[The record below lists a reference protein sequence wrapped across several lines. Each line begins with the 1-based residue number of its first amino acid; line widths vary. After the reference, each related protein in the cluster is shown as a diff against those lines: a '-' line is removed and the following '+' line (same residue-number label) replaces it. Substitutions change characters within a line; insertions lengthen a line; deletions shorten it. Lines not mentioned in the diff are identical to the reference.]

1 MNNFWKYIL
10 GASALGT
17 IVALV
22 SLPKVAENLKPLKND
37 RMQEGYGVY
46 TDKETGKIYGF
57 ILGAGG
63 EERFV
68 QMDKN
73 SENKVRKER
82 IEAERKEAKE
92 RERLAKEMAQ
102 ARASWYEDVEDRIQ
116 DLENDEK
123 ITYPPT
129 PALSKNKLDIRSGE
143 IFSKDGEFEG
153 LLVNSRVK
161 WRTRE
166 RKMLYRL
173 SITAPS
179 TLTTGDVTEANCIS
193 SDKESELISLV
204 SEKDNEVR
212 LRFKDSD
219 DFWLRDFLIP
229 LGQKK
234 AQNFKTTAIDAYY
247 KDDCG
252 NTNQFVFHGR
262 LDNFNPPDY
271 TWVEDGKLLFSGV
284 KITKPENIST
294 D

>member
-1 MNNFWKYIL
+1 MNKWWYLL
-10 GASALGT
+10 GGSFAVAFLA
-17 IVALV
+17 IVV
-22 SLPKVAENLKPLKND
+22 SGPKVAENLRPLKND
-37 RMQEGYGVY
+37 RMQEGFDVF
-46 TDKETGKIYGF
+46 TDKDTGKIYGY
-57 ILGAGG
+57 IAGAGG
-63 EERFV
+63 ERRFV

-82 IEAERKEAKE
+82 IEAEAKAAKEAAKLA
-92 RERLAKEMAQ
+92 RERAEAAGEYVAPLLP
-102 ARASWYEDVEDRIQ
+102 V
-116 DLENDEK
+116 
-123 ITYPPT
+123 TV
-129 PALSKNKLDIRSGE
+129 SKSKLDVRSGE

-153 LLVNSRVK
+153 FLVNSRVK

-179 TLTTGDVTEANCIS
+179 TLITNDSDEPNCIS
-193 SDKESELISLV
+193 SERESELISLV
-204 SEKDNEVR
+204 TGKDNEVR

-229 LGQKK
+229 LSQKK
-234 AQNFKTTAIDAYY
+234 AQDFKTTAIDAFY

-262 LDNFNPPDY
+262 LDNFSPPDY

-284 KITKPENIST
+284 KITKPEST
-294 D
+294 TSN

>member
-1 MNNFWKYIL
+1 MNKWWYLL
-10 GASALGT
+10 GGSFAVAFLA
-17 IVALV
+17 IVV
-22 SLPKVAENLKPLKND
+22 SGPKVAENLRPLKND
-37 RMQEGYGVY
+37 RMQEGFDVF
-46 TDKETGKIYGF
+46 TDKDTGKIYGY
-57 ILGAGG
+57 IAGAGG
-63 EERFV
+63 ERRFV

-82 IEAERKEAKE
+82 IEAEAKAAKEAAKLA
-92 RERLAKEMAQ
+92 RERAEAAGEYVAPLLP
-102 ARASWYEDVEDRIQ
+102 V
-116 DLENDEK
+116 
-123 ITYPPT
+123 TV
-129 PALSKNKLDIRSGE
+129 SKSKLDVRSGE

-153 LLVNSRVK
+153 FLVNSRVK

-179 TLTTGDVTEANCIS
+179 TLITNDSNEPNCIS
-193 SDKESELISLV
+193 SERESELISLV
-204 SEKDNEVR
+204 TGKDNEVR

-229 LGQKK
+229 LSQKK
-234 AQNFKTTAIDAYY
+234 AQDFKTTAIDAYY

-252 NTNQFVFHGR
+252 NTNKFVFHGR
-262 LDNFNPPDY
+262 LDNFSPPDY

-284 KITKPENIST
+284 QITKPESNKS

>member
-1 MNNFWKYIL
+1 MNNYLKYIL

-17 IVALV
+17 IIALI
-22 SLPKVAENLKPLKND
+22 SLPKITENLKPLKNQ
-37 RMQEGYGVY
+37 RMQEGFNLY
-46 TDKETGKIYGF
+46 TDKETGNIYGF
-57 ILGAGG
+57 ISGAGG

-68 QMDKN
+68 KMDKN

-82 IEAERKEAKE
+82 IEAERKAAREAEKK
-92 RERLAKEMAQ
+92 AKEMAK
-102 ARASWYEDVEDRIQ
+102 AAASWYED
-116 DLENDEK
+116 LDETVNEK
-123 ITYPPT
+123 VTYAPT
-129 PALSKNKLDIRSGE
+129 PPISKNKLDIRSGE

-179 TLTTGDVTEANCIS
+179 TLITGDSTDPNCIS
-193 SDKESELISLV
+193 SDRESELISLV
-204 SEKDNEVR
+204 TEKDNEVR

-234 AQNFKTTAIDAYY
+234 AQDFKTTAIDAYY

-262 LDNFNPPDY
+262 LNNFNPPDY

-284 KITKPENIST
+284 KITKPEALT
-294 D
+294 AD

>member
-1 MNNFWKYIL
+1 MNKWWYIL
-10 GASALGT
+10 GGSVAVTFLA
-17 IVALV
+17 IVV
-22 SLPKVAENLKPLKND
+22 SGPKVAENLRPLKND
-37 RMQEGYGVY
+37 RMQEGFDVF
-46 TDKETGKIYGF
+46 TDKDTGKIYGY
-57 ILGAGG
+57 ITGAGG
-63 EERFV
+63 ERRFV

-82 IEAERKEAKE
+82 IEAEAKAAKEAAKLA
-92 RERLAKEMAQ
+92 RERAEAAGEYVAPLLP
-102 ARASWYEDVEDRIQ
+102 V
-116 DLENDEK
+116 
-123 ITYPPT
+123 TV
-129 PALSKNKLDIRSGE
+129 SKSKLDVRSGE

-153 LLVNSRVK
+153 FLVNSRVK

-179 TLTTGDVTEANCIS
+179 TLITNDSDEPNCIS
-193 SDKESELISLV
+193 SERESELISLV
-204 SEKDNEVR
+204 TGKDNEVR

-229 LGQKK
+229 LSQKK
-234 AQNFKTTAIDAYY
+234 AQNFKTTAIDAFY

-262 LDNFNPPDY
+262 LDNFSPPDY

-284 KITKPENIST
+284 KITRPESIKSN
-294 D
+294 

>member
-1 MNNFWKYIL
+1 MNRWWYYIGGSFAVAFL
-10 GASALGT
+10 AI
-17 IVALV
+17 IV
-22 SLPKVAENLKPLKND
+22 SGPKVAENLRPLKND
-37 RMQEGYGVY
+37 RMQEGFDVF
-46 TDKETGKIYGF
+46 TDKDTGKIYGY
-57 ILGAGG
+57 IEGAGG
-63 EERFV
+63 ERRFV

-82 IEAERKEAKE
+82 IEAEAKAAKEAAKLA
-92 RERLAKEMAQ
+92 RERAEAAGEYVAPLLP
-102 ARASWYEDVEDRIQ
+102 V
-116 DLENDEK
+116 
-123 ITYPPT
+123 TV
-129 PALSKNKLDIRSGE
+129 SKSKLDVRSGE

-153 LLVNSRVK
+153 FLVNSRVK

-179 TLTTGDVTEANCIS
+179 TLTTNDSDQPNCIS
-193 SDKESELISLV
+193 SERESELISLV
-204 SEKDNEVR
+204 TGKDNEVR

-229 LGQKK
+229 LSQKK
-234 AQNFKTTAIDAYY
+234 AQDFKTTAIDAFY

-262 LDNFNPPDY
+262 LDNFSPPDY

-284 KITKPENIST
+284 QISKPDTNTS

>member
-1 MNNFWKYIL
+1 MNRWWYIL
-10 GASALGT
+10 GGSFAVAFLA
-17 IVALV
+17 IVV
-22 SLPKVAENLKPLKND
+22 SGPKVAENLRPLKND
-37 RMQEGYGVY
+37 RMQEGFDVF
-46 TDKETGKIYGF
+46 TDKDTGKIYGY
-57 ILGAGG
+57 IEGAGG
-63 EERFV
+63 ERRFV

-82 IEAERKEAKE
+82 IEAETKAAKEAAKLA
-92 RERLAKEMAQ
+92 RERAEAAGEYVAPLLP
-102 ARASWYEDVEDRIQ
+102 V
-116 DLENDEK
+116 
-123 ITYPPT
+123 TV
-129 PALSKNKLDIRSGE
+129 SKSKLDVRSGE

-153 LLVNSRVK
+153 FLVNSRVK

-179 TLTTGDVTEANCIS
+179 TVITNDSNEPNCIS
-193 SDKESELISLV
+193 SERESELISLV
-204 SEKDNEVR
+204 TGKDNEVR

-229 LGQKK
+229 LSQKK
-234 AQNFKTTAIDAYY
+234 AQDFKTTAIDAFY

-262 LDNFNPPDY
+262 LDNFSPPDY

-284 KITKPENIST
+284 KITKPEST
-294 D
+294 TSN

>member
-1 MNNFWKYIL
+1 MNKWYIL
-10 GASALGT
+10 GGT
-17 IVALV
+17 FAITFLAIII
-22 SLPKVAENLKPLKND
+22 SGPKVAENLRPLKND
-37 RMQEGYGVY
+37 RMQDGFGVY

-57 ILGAGG
+57 ILGEGG

-68 QMDKN
+68 QFDKN

-82 IEAERKEAKE
+82 IEAEKKAAKEAAKIA
-92 RERLAKEMAQ
+92 RELAEA
-102 ARASWYEDVEDRIQ
+102 AGDYIAPSPV
-116 DLENDEK
+116 
-123 ITYPPT
+123 
-129 PALSKNKLDIRSGE
+129 AVSKSKLDVRSGE

-153 LLVNSRVK
+153 FLVNSRVK

-173 SITAPS
+173 SITAPNNIVV
-179 TLTTGDVTEANCIS
+179 GDDSGDIDFSKEPNCIS
-193 SDKESELISLV
+193 SDRESALVSLV
-204 SEKDNEVR
+204 TEKDNQVR

-234 AQNFKTTAIDAYY
+234 AQNFQTTAIDAYY
-247 KDDCG
+247 KDECG

-262 LDNFNPPDY
+262 LDNFSPPDY

-284 KITKPENIST
+284 QITTPDTSSF

>member
-1 MNNFWKYIL
+1 MNRWYLL
-10 GASALGT
+10 GGSFAVAFLA
-17 IVALV
+17 IVV
-22 SLPKVAENLKPLKND
+22 SGPKVAENLRPLKND
-37 RMQEGYGVY
+37 RMQEGFDVF
-46 TDKETGKIYGF
+46 TDKDTGKIYGY
-57 ILGAGG
+57 IAGAGG
-63 EERFV
+63 ERRFV

-82 IEAERKEAKE
+82 IEAETKAAKEAAKLA
-92 RERLAKEMAQ
+92 RERAEAAGEYVAPLLP
-102 ARASWYEDVEDRIQ
+102 V
-116 DLENDEK
+116 
-123 ITYPPT
+123 TV
-129 PALSKNKLDIRSGE
+129 SKSKLDVRSGE

-153 LLVNSRVK
+153 FLVNSRVK

-179 TLTTGDVTEANCIS
+179 TLITNDSNEPNCIS
-193 SDKESELISLV
+193 SERESELISLV
-204 SEKDNEVR
+204 TGKDNEVR

-229 LGQKK
+229 LSQKK
-234 AQNFKTTAIDAYY
+234 AQDFKTTAIDAFY

-262 LDNFNPPDY
+262 LDNFSPPDY

-284 KITKPENIST
+284 KITRPEIESGS
-294 D
+294 

>member
-1 MNNFWKYIL
+1 MNKWWYLL
-10 GASALGT
+10 GGSFAVAFLA
-17 IVALV
+17 IVV
-22 SLPKVAENLKPLKND
+22 SGPKVAENLRPLKND
-37 RMQEGYGVY
+37 RMQEGFDVF
-46 TDKETGKIYGF
+46 TDKETGKIYGY
-57 ILGAGG
+57 IAGAGG
-63 EERFV
+63 ERRFV

-82 IEAERKEAKE
+82 IEAEAKAAKEAAKLA
-92 RERLAKEMAQ
+92 RERAEAAGEYVAPLLP
-102 ARASWYEDVEDRIQ
+102 V
-116 DLENDEK
+116 
-123 ITYPPT
+123 TV
-129 PALSKNKLDIRSGE
+129 SKSKLDVRSGE

-153 LLVNSRVK
+153 FIVNSRVK

-179 TLTTGDVTEANCIS
+179 TLITNDSNKPNCIS
-193 SDKESELISLV
+193 SDRESELISLV
-204 SEKDNEVR
+204 TGKDNEVR

-229 LGQKK
+229 LSQKK
-234 AQNFKTTAIDAYY
+234 AQDFKTTAIDAFY

-262 LDNFNPPDY
+262 LDNFSPPDY
-271 TWVEDGKLLFSGV
+271 TWVDDGKLLFSGV
-284 KITKPENIST
+284 QISKPDTNTS

>member
-1 MNNFWKYIL
+1 MNKWWYFIGGSFAVAFL
-10 GASALGT
+10 A
-17 IVALV
+17 IVV
-22 SLPKVAENLKPLKND
+22 SGPKVAENLRPLKND
-37 RMQEGYGVY
+37 RMQEGFDVF
-46 TDKETGKIYGF
+46 TDKDTGKIYGY
-57 ILGAGG
+57 IEGAGG
-63 EERFV
+63 ERRFV

-82 IEAERKEAKE
+82 IEAETKAAKEAAKLA
-92 RERLAKEMAQ
+92 RERAEAAGEYVAPLLP
-102 ARASWYEDVEDRIQ
+102 V
-116 DLENDEK
+116 
-123 ITYPPT
+123 TV
-129 PALSKNKLDIRSGE
+129 SKSKLDVRSGE

-153 LLVNSRVK
+153 FLVNSRVK

-179 TLTTGDVTEANCIS
+179 TLITKDSNEPNCIS
-193 SDKESELISLV
+193 SERESELISLV
-204 SEKDNEVR
+204 TGKENEVR

-229 LGQKK
+229 LNQKK
-234 AQNFKTTAIDAYY
+234 AQDFKTTAIDAYY

-262 LDNFNPPDY
+262 FDNFSPPDY

-284 KITKPENIST
+284 QITKPEST
-294 D
+294 TSN

>member
-1 MNNFWKYIL
+1 MNNYWRYLL
-10 GASALGT
+10 GATLFGAIIAL
-17 IVALV
+17 I
-22 SLPKVAENLKPLKND
+22 SLPKVTENLKPLKNQ
-37 RMQEGYGVY
+37 RMQEGFGLY

-57 ILGAGG
+57 IDGAGG
-63 EERFV
+63 EKRFV

-82 IEAERKEAKE
+82 IEAEKKAAKEAEK
-92 RERLAKEMAQ
+92 RAKEA
-102 ARASWYEDVEDRIQ
+102 AEAAASWYEDE
-116 DLENDEK
+116 ENETEY
-123 ITYPPT
+123 IPPT
-129 PALSKNKLDIRSGE
+129 PVVSKNKLDVRSGE
-143 IFSKDGEFEG
+143 IFSKDAEFEG
-153 LLVNSRVK
+153 FLVNSRVK

-173 SITAPS
+173 SITAPPTITIDES
-179 TLTTGDVTEANCIS
+179 SQPLCITGEKEA
-193 SDKESELISLV
+193 ELISLV
-204 SEKDNEVR
+204 TQQDNEVR

-219 DFWLRDFLIP
+219 DFWLRDFIIP

-284 KITKPENIST
+284 KITKPEIESISEAV
-294 D
+294 DSE

>member
-1 MNNFWKYIL
+1 MNRWWYLL
-10 GASALGT
+10 GGSFAVAFLA
-17 IVALV
+17 IVV
-22 SLPKVAENLKPLKND
+22 SGPKVAENLRPLKND
-37 RMQEGYGVY
+37 RMQEGFDVF
-46 TDKETGKIYGF
+46 TDKDTGKIYGY
-57 ILGAGG
+57 IAGAGG
-63 EERFV
+63 ERRFV

-82 IEAERKEAKE
+82 IEAEAKAAKEAAKLA
-92 RERLAKEMAQ
+92 RERAEAAGEYVAPLLP
-102 ARASWYEDVEDRIQ
+102 V
-116 DLENDEK
+116 
-123 ITYPPT
+123 TV
-129 PALSKNKLDIRSGE
+129 SKSKLDVRSGE

-153 LLVNSRVK
+153 FLVNSRVK

-179 TLTTGDVTEANCIS
+179 TLITNDSNEPNCIS
-193 SDKESELISLV
+193 SERESELISLV
-204 SEKDNEVR
+204 TGKDNEVR

-229 LGQKK
+229 LSQKK
-234 AQNFKTTAIDAYY
+234 AQDFKTTAIDAFY

-262 LDNFNPPDY
+262 LDNFSPPDY

-284 KITKPENIST
+284 KITKPEST
-294 D
+294 TSN